1 MSNTE
6 KITNEV
12 YDRHMP
18 SENLLFHLE
27 HDRLEPANEI
37 EYREY
42 RNGRPYIDCDGEWRI
57 GRDYKLRETPPPEPE
72 GPPMLG
78 VALIVC
84 AGMVV
89 TYGLAWL
96 VWAFWPIIRP
106 MMGW

>member
-1 MSNTE
+1 MQ
-6 KITNEV
+6 K
-12 YDRHMP
+12 P
-18 SENLLFHLE
+18 SDNLLFHLE
-27 HDRLEPANEI
+27 HDRPANEI

-57 GRDYKLRETPPPEPE
+57 GRDYKLREDSPKSPEPE

-78 VALIVC
+78 GALIVC

-89 TYGLAWL
+89 TYALAWI
-96 VWAFWPIIRP
+96 VWAFWPIIRA